1 MAKGIEIGFQIEPGF
16 SQIDNPQDVYISSS
30 EYGEYDLYI
39 SGFTGNTLTISG
51 STIDTYVDDVIYI
64 KIGCPGCKDQI
75 FPVRLVPTPITI
87 TAYPINSVCPD
98 YPGPGNTGII
108 QIEVCGGAPPYT
120 YSWVGPNGFSS
131 TSKNLDS
138 LDEGTYTITVTDCY
152 GLTETEEV
160 TLTEPEDMT
169 IEVSTVNST
178 IVSGNGSVTVTVTG
192 GSPAYSYKL
201 GTNGTY
207 GGSNVINNL
216 LPGTYTVYAK
226 DMGECVI
233 SIEFTID
240 DCVLEASFTEI
251 IDPTPTP
258 TLTPTVTLTLTPT
271 YTPTYTP
278 TVTLTPTLTPAP
290 PTNTITRVG
299 SCGPSQI
306 STSYTITGQAGD
318 VVIVRADFGGAIV
331 GSSNGSSATV
341 SFGSGGSST
350 SCYYSGTNYF
360 SLTTS
365 ATYTMVGSTLTI
377 QTSAVTYEADETMTN
392 LVVTIVSVNGI
403 ASGVSTNGC
412 RGDSTGGPC

>member
-16 SQIDNPQDVYISSS
+16 SQIENPQDVYISSL
-30 EYGEYDLYI
+30 EYGEYDLYV
-39 SGFTGNTLTISG
+39 SGFTGNTLVISG
-51 STIDTYVDDVIYI
+51 STIDSYVEDVIYI

-75 FPVRLVPTPITI
+75 FPVRLIPTPIVI

-120 YSWVGPNGFSS
+120 YSWVGPNEFTS

-138 LDEGTYTITVTDCY
+138 LDEGTYTVTVTDCY
-152 GLTETEEV
+152 GLTETEDV

-201 GTNGTY
+201 GVNGTY

-240 DCVLEASFTEI
+240 DCVLNASFTEI
-251 IDPTPTP
+251 LGPTPTP
-258 TLTPTVTLTLTPT
+258 TQTPTATPTPTVTPTPT
-271 YTPTYTP
+271 PTPTATP
-278 TVTLTPTLTPAP
+278 T
-290 PTNTITRVG
+290 PTNTTVPPTGILVMG
-299 SCGPSQI
+299 SCSNANYTSSSI
-306 STSYTITGQAGD
+306 ACFNSTTCRGYYVASGLMS
-318 VVIVRADFGGAIV
+318 GAILYED
-331 GSSNGSSATV
+331 S
-341 SFGSGGSST
+341 
-350 SCYYSGTNYF
+350 Y
-360 SLTTS
+360 LTTPFDGNNYWFKLS
-365 ATYTMVGSTLTI
+365 YLGTGNPV
-377 QTSAVTYEADETMTN
+377 AVQVNDNGVISNVTN
-392 LVVTIVSVNGI
+392 
-403 ASGVSTNGC
+403 C
-412 RGDSTGGPC
+412 